1 MGIVS
6 GTVEVVSHKWDKV
19 SVLVNEQWYSTKE
32 EFYKEQNGP
41 PLNKGDVITFQSGS
55 TGKFLQNVKITGGG
69 GGDEAAPDSGTS
81 KPAQRKYVDNTIGMA
96 VGAAMNQS
104 VSIFSAGIQGDG
116 PRALSD
122 DALSTI
128 ESNAQQLFLVAE
140 GLKEN
145 ATAGDINVG
154 KEERE
159 AGAKAME
166 ILNAE
171 FAD

>member
-1 MGIVS
+1 MSTVT

-19 SVLVNEQWYSTKE
+19 SVLVNDNWYSTKE
-32 EFYKEQNGP
+32 EYYKEQNGP
-41 PLNKGDVITFQSGS
+41 ALNKGDVITFESGK

-96 VGAAMNQS
+96 VGAAMNQAMQLETS
-104 VSIFSAGIQGDG
+104 SSATLNTGD
-116 PRALSD
+116 LSR
-122 DALSTI
+122 I
-128 ESNAQQLFLVAE
+128 ESNAQKLFLVAE

-145 ATAGDINVG
+145 ATAGDITVG